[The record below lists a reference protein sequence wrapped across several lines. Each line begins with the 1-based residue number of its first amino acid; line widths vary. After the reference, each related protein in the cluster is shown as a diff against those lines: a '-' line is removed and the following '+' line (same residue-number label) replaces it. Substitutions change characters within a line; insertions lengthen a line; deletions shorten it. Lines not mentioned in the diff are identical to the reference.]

1 LSWVALKA
9 TVEALADEEACVDVL
24 AADELWLE
32 DPPQPATA
40 AAPVTTS
47 AEVVSACRAQ
57 DRLCQ

>member
-9 TVEALADEEACVDVL
+9 TVEALADEEACVV
-24 AADELWLE
+24 APAGELWLE

-40 AAPVTTS
+40 AAPATTN
-47 AEVVSACRAQ
+47 AEVVSAFRAQ